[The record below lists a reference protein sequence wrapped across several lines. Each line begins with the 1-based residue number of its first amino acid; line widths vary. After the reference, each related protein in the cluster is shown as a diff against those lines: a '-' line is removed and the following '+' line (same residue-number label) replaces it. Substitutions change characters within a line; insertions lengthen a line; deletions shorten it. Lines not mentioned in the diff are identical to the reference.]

1 MCELFEFLESTPDAN
16 TLDRVTAKENS
27 DRAEFTPH
35 RRKVVKLNILA
46 MMAVTGAAAAA
57 IAAAPA
63 ATAAVTDPAPAGA
76 TITQR
81 DGHVHIDAR
90 PDEVSPPRSYGQFSS
105 PTPFIF
111 WD

>member
-1 MCELFEFLESTPDAN
+1 MKF
-16 TLDRVTAKENS
+16 R
-27 DRAEFTPH
+27 H
-35 RRKVVKLNILA
+35 LA
-46 MMAVTGAAAAA
+46 SIAIIGAAAAA

-63 ATAAVTDPAPAGA
+63 AVAVPIAEPAPAGA

-90 PDEVSPPRSYGQFSS
+90 PEKVSEPRSYGQWSS
-105 PTPFIF
+105 PVPFLF

>member
-1 MCELFEFLESTPDAN
+1 MAADAN
-16 TLDRVTAKENS
+16 TLDLVTANENS
-27 DRAEFTPH
+27 DRTEFTPH
-35 RRKVVKLNILA
+35 RRNIVKLTVLA
-46 MMAVTGAAAAA
+46 MMAATGAAAAA

-63 ATAAVTDPAPAGA
+63 ASAAVPEPAPAGA

-90 PDEVSPPRSYGQFSS
+90 PDAVSPPRSYGQFSS
-105 PTPFIF
+105 PSPFIF